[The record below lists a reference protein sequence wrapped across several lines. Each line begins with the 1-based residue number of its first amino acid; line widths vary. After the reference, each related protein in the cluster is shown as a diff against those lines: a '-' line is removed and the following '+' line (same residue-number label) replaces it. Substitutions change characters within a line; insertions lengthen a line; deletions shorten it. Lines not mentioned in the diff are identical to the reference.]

1 MTRQITGIILSLVFY
16 GFVTPAGA
24 DTVRIG
30 SGILDSTAPVGGT
43 TGVQINR
50 VSRDG
55 TASTW
60 TAPNAYPG
68 PIFTTGIHFDAYTIS
83 FAPNATQTVFY
94 EISLSSSSGGTAPV
108 FSVAYLNSFNPAN
121 IATNY
126 LGDPG
131 SSPLP
136 GPVSYQ
142 VIVPPAQTLVVVFS
156 EVFANSLGNYSFS
169 IDAFSDVNRDGV
181 AVATPLPGGLSL
193 FASGAAMLGL
203 LGWRRKRKAIGLDA
217 R

>member
-16 GFVTPAGA
+16 GSVAPAGA
-24 DTVRIG
+24 ETVRIG
-30 SGILDSTAPVGGT
+30 SGILDSTAPGDGT

-60 TAPNAYPG
+60 AAPNAYPG
-68 PIFTTGIHFDAYTIS
+68 PIFTTGIHFDAYTVS
-83 FAPNATQTVFY
+83 FAPNAAQTVFY
-94 EISLSSSSGGTAPV
+94 EISLTSTSGGTAPM

-126 LGDPG
+126 LGDSG

-136 GPVSYQ
+136 GPVSY
-142 VIVPPAQTLVVVFS
+142 
-156 EVFANSLGNYSFS
+156 
-169 IDAFSDVNRDGV
+169 R
-181 AVATPLPGGLSL
+181 
-193 FASGAAMLGL
+193 
-203 LGWRRKRKAIGLDA
+203 
-217 R
+217 

>member
-16 GFVTPAGA
+16 GFVAPAGA

-30 SGILDSTAPVGGT
+30 SGVLDSTAPAGGT
-43 TGVQINR
+43 TGVQIDR

-60 TAPNAYPG
+60 AAPKAYPG
-68 PIFTTGIHFDAYTIS
+68 PIFTAGIHFDAYSVT

-94 EISLSSSSGGTAPV
+94 EISLSSTSGGTAPV

-142 VIVPPAQTLVVVFS
+142 VVVPAAQTLVVVFS

-169 IDAFSDVNRDGV
+169 IDAFSDVNRDGF
-181 AVATPLPGGLSL
+181 AVATPLPGALSL
-193 FASGAAMLGL
+193 FASGSALLGF
-203 LGWRRKRKAIGLDA
+203 LGWRRKRKQTAVGA
-217 R
+217 A